1 MSYLDDFFDEQSEII
16 EKFGWA
22 VVHVVPT
29 EDDPPD
35 TVPFAY
41 TVGLTGY
48 GFPELVIAGLP
59 PETGHVLLNEMA
71 GRVCDEGLL
80 LRHGHRIRGL
90 LEGQDVRVVG
100 GEISEVLFPGAALMR
115 YGDGR
120 VRLLQLTWP
129 DPKDRFPWQSGYD
142 SGDYPQPTIGAML
155 VRTGLRC
162 TTFRGVPGP
171 RSRRTRARGSSGSSF
186 GGSGFGGSGFRDSG
200 GPGDSS
206 SSGGPGGF
214 GGFGDSG
221 DSGDFGGP
229 GGFGGFGDS
238 GDSGDFGGP
247 GGFGGFGD
255 SGDSGD
261 FGGPGGFGG
270 FGDSGDSG
278 DFGGPGGFGGFGD
291 SGDSGDFGGPGGFG
305 GEGGQP

>member
-1 MSYLDDFFDEQSEII
+1 VSYLDDFFDEQSEII

-71 GRVCDEGLL
+71 GRVCDEGLG
-80 LRHGHRIRGL
+80 LRHGHHIRGL
-90 LEGQDVRVVG
+90 LDGQEVRVVA

-120 VRLLQLTWP
+120 VRLLQLAWP
-129 DPKDRFPWQSGYD
+129 DAGDRFPWQSGYD
-142 SGDYPQPTIGAML
+142 AVTYPQPTIGAPL
-155 VRTGLRC
+155 VGTGRRC
-162 TTFRGVPGP
+162 GTFRGIPGA
-171 RSRRTRARGSSGSSF
+171 RKRRTGRRTGS
-186 GGSGFGGSGFRDSG
+186 
-200 GPGDSS
+200 P
-206 SSGGPGGF
+206 
-214 GGFGDSG
+214 
-221 DSGDFGGP
+221 
-229 GGFGGFGDS
+229 
-238 GDSGDFGGP
+238 
-247 GGFGGFGD
+247 
-255 SGDSGD
+255 
-261 FGGPGGFGG
+261 
-270 FGDSGDSG
+270 
-278 DFGGPGGFGGFGD
+278 
-291 SGDSGDFGGPGGFG
+291 G

>member
-1 MSYLDDFFDEQSEII
+1 VSYLDDFFDEQSEII

-48 GFPELVIAGLP
+48 GFPELIIAGLP

-71 GRVCDEGLL
+71 GRVCDESLL

-90 LEGQDVRVVG
+90 IDGQDVWVVG
-100 GEISEVLFPGAALMR
+100 GDITEALFPGAALMR

-129 DPKDRFPWQSGYD
+129 DAADRFPWQNGYD
-142 SGDYPQPTIGAML
+142 STDYPQPTIGGLL
-155 VRTGLRC
+155 VRTGRRC
-162 TTFRGVPGP
+162 ATFRGIPGA
-171 RSRRTRARGSSGSSF
+171 RSRRTRAR
-186 GGSGFGGSGFRDSG
+186 FR
-200 GPGDSS
+200 
-206 SSGGPGGF
+206 
-214 GGFGDSG
+214 
-221 DSGDFGGP
+221 
-229 GGFGGFGDS
+229 
-238 GDSGDFGGP
+238 
-247 GGFGGFGD
+247 
-255 SGDSGD
+255 
-261 FGGPGGFGG
+261 
-270 FGDSGDSG
+270 
-278 DFGGPGGFGGFGD
+278 
-291 SGDSGDFGGPGGFG
+291 G